1 MEIPISVGISSDT
14 LEAWIMRGCL
24 PPHPVPLSNSEVA
37 VRIEKWQEVPVQLVQ
52 EVRMIVL
59 FLHKLIEHPGVD
71 SRANNLPG
79 VDTTVNPDGRLITA
93 AALADL

>member
-1 MEIPISVGISSDT
+1 
-14 LEAWIMRGCL
+14 
-24 PPHPVPLSNSEVA
+24 
-37 VRIEKWQEVPVQLVQ
+37 
-52 EVRMIVL
+52 MIVL
-59 FLHKLIEHPGVD
+59 VLHKLIEHPGVD